1 MILLEKALLVGIGV
15 VVLYKWS
22 KDSKSS
28 CCIECHLEFEE
39 AQILPY
45 LDLATQQRLLNEH
58 QMLREI
64 GYPRTEVHAHSL
76 REMQWFR
83 DAKVPPHLI
92 AKAEKDHIALMK
104 SL

>member
-15 VVLYKWS
+15 VLYKWS
-22 KDSKSS
+22 KSKGS
-28 CCIECHLEFEE
+28 CCIGCHLEFEE

-83 DAKVPPHLI
+83 DAKVPLHLI